1 MRFGLFA
8 PNYGTFADT
17 RWVAARAADAEAA
30 GWNGFFLWDHVDYH
44 GGPWPFADPWVA
56 LTAMA
61 AGTERIRLGTL
72 VTPVTRRRPQV
83 LARQTV
89 TLDHL
94 SGGRL
99 VLGVGLGA
107 DRSRELSA
115 FGEETDDRI
124 RGAMLDEAL
133 ELLTALWSGVRVDH
147 RGEHYLADGVQF
159 LPPPVQR
166 PRIPIWVG
174 AVGHRR
180 APWRRAVRYDG
191 VFPIRIRPDELP
203 ALLRAV
209 DLPPGFDVVT
219 EGRDGTPAAFADA
232 GAAWWLHGFDAKDP
246 DAQVRRVVDAG
257 PPSL

>member
-8 PNYGTFADT
+8 PNYGTFADP
-17 RWVAARAADAEAA
+17 RWLAARAADAEAA
-30 GWNGFFLWDHVDYH
+30 GWDGFFLWDHVDYR

-56 LTAMA
+56 LAAMA
-61 AGTERIRLGTL
+61 AATERLRLGTL
-72 VTPVTRRRPQV
+72 VTPLTRRRPQV

-89 TLDHL
+89 TIDHL

-115 FGEETDDRI
+115 FGEETDDRV

-133 ELLTALWSGVRVDH
+133 ELLTALWSGERVDH

-159 LPPPVQR
+159 LPVPVQR

-174 AVGHRR
+174 AVGNRR
-180 APWRRAVRYDG
+180 PPWRRAVRYDG
-191 VFPIRIRPDELP
+191 VFPIRIGPDELA
-203 ALLRAV
+203 ALLGE
-209 DLPPGFDVVT
+209 LEIPSGFDVVT
-219 EGRDGTPAAFADA
+219 ESRDGPWSAFADA
-232 GAAWWLHGFDAKDP
+232 GATWWLHGFDAT
-246 DAQVRRVVDAG
+246 DADTAVRAVVDAG
-257 PPSL
+257 PPIP